1 MNKWVGMGRL
11 TGDPEVRRGNN
22 DMVVA
27 KYRLAIDRR
36 GKDAGADFIPCTVF
50 GKGAEFAEKY
60 LHKGTKIAVAGRIK
74 TDYYENRDKV
84 KVYTVEVII
93 DEQEFAE
100 SKKNGEE
107 SKKEEATN
115 DFMNIPE
122 GIDELP
128 FN

>member
-60 LHKGTKIAVAGRIK
+60 LHKGTKVAVSGRIK
-74 TDYYENRDKV
+74 TDFYENRDKV
-84 KVYTVEVII
+84 KVYTTEVII

-100 SKKNGEE
+100 SKK
-107 SKKEEATN
+107 EEAKEGEPKSE
-115 DFMNIPE
+115 DFMSIPE
-122 GIDELP
+122 GVDELP

>member
-36 GKDAGADFIPCTVF
+36 GKDTGADFIPCTVF

-60 LHKGTKIAVAGRIK
+60 LHKGTKVAVSGRIK
-74 TDYYENRDKV
+74 TDFYENRDKV
-84 KVYTVEVII
+84 KVYTTEVII

-100 SKKNGEE
+100 SKK
-107 SKKEEATN
+107 EEAKEGEPKSE
-115 DFMNIPE
+115 DFMSIPE
-122 GIDELP
+122 GVDELP